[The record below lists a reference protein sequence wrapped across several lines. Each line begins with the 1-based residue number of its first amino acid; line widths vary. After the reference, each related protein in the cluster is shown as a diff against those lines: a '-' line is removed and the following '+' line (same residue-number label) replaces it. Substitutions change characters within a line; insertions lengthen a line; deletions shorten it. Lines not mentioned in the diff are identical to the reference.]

1 MGLYISLYHWV
12 YCTIYVFF
20 HTNLPYES
28 GMVDDWVYVIIIYI
42 SGQDVWS
49 QGICE
54 IHWATLM
61 ES

>member
-1 MGLYISLYHWV
+1 
-12 YCTIYVFF
+12 
-20 HTNLPYES
+20 
-28 GMVDDWVYVIIIYI
+28 MVDDWGVFHYITYI

-54 IHWATLM
+54 IHCATLKKNKELILIQIM